1 MPYARSS
8 AFACVAN
15 SFGWPDLVI
24 GAIALIAALKGFKR
38 GFISELS
45 GAIALIL
52 SFVTPWW
59 YNGAFD
65 STLERFVHLGPG
77 SAHVVGMFLTG
88 IGTYVVVLT
97 IARLLNTVTKLPFLG
112 IGNALAGAAI
122 GLAKAA
128 VGLWIVLY
136 VALLFPLAP
145 DIRADFHKSPAIHVL
160 TINDDRVDGAITA
173 TLPWFVR
180 PFAHRYFSRH
190 QV

>member
-1 MPYARSS
+1 M
-8 AFACVAN
+8 
-15 SFGWPDLVI
+15 WPDLVI
-24 GAIALIAALKGFKR
+24 GAIVLIATLKGFKR
-38 GFISELS
+38 GFIAELS

-52 SFVTPWW
+52 CMITPWW

-65 STLERFVHLGPG
+65 PTLERFVHLGPG

-88 IGTYVVVLT
+88 AGTYVVVLAV
-97 IARLLNTVTKLPFLG
+97 ARLLSGVAKLPLLG
-112 IGNALAGAAI
+112 IGNAIAGAAV
-122 GLAKAA
+122 GFAKAA

-145 DIRADFHKSPAIHVL
+145 DIRADFHKSTAVHLL

>member
-1 MPYARSS
+1 M
-8 AFACVAN
+8 AN
-15 SFGWPDLVI
+15 SFAWPDLVI
-24 GAIALIAALKGFKR
+24 GAIVLIAALKGFKR

-45 GAIALIL
+45 GAIALVL
-52 SFVTPWW
+52 SFLTPWW

-65 STLERFVHLGPG
+65 ATLSRFVHVGPG

-88 IGTYVVVLT
+88 VGTYIVVLA
-97 IARLLNTVTKLPFLG
+97 IARLLNGITKLPLLG

-122 GLAKAA
+122 GIAKAA

-145 DIRADFHKSPAIHVL
+145 DLRADFHKSALVHVL
-160 TINDDRVDGAITA
+160 TTNDTRVDDAITA

-180 PFAHRYFSRH
+180 PFAHHYFAGH